1 LTAGP
6 IPTSKGGLC
15 GEYRE
20 KTIDYENY
28 CGERV
33 ERKKL
38 LIPQRKPRNDGQ
50 HSHAHNLW
58 SLVDLAPGTERIKE
72 RSSRSSKLVMLC
84 LTMLIP
90 ACGQQTDLTNT
101 PIEDLLSVKVTS
113 VSKTQQNLFQAAAA
127 VFVID
132 ADDIRRSG
140 ATNIPDLLREVPGFQ
155 VAQINSNTWAISA
168 RGFNDRFS
176 NELLVMVD
184 GRTVYNPTF
193 GGVFWN
199 VLDLP
204 LEDIERIE
212 VIRGPGG
219 SVWGANAV
227 NGVVNVITKKARDTR
242 GAMIAMEGGNGGE
255 SGTVQYGDSAGQS
268 VNYRL
273 YAKYL
278 DENQLQGLD
287 SRAGGDGWHVLRGG
301 FRADSTLSSRDT
313 LTFQG
318 DLYSG
323 SQGGLVQSFA
333 VTSPAPQTVLAQAGL
348 WGGFFHGAW
357 EHTFSSSSESSLQVS
372 YDRFAL
378 EDVLMETRGTL
389 NIDFQHRFAWG
400 ERNNVTWGLGYRDSA
415 SKTNGNSAVSL
426 VPANLRTQLF
436 SGFLQ
441 DEIALAQDKLYLT
454 LGAKLE
460 HNYYTG
466 LDLIPS
472 ARTAWTPDSHNTVWA
487 AISRALRTPDALDAS
502 IGLAVGGFV
511 GPGGVPTVVR
521 IVGNPH
527 IKNEGL
533 LAYELGY
540 RSAIGDR
547 LSLDCAVYYNSYTDQ
562 ETTEP
567 ASPFFE
573 STPLPAHLVLP
584 LIYKNLMFGETHG
597 LEFFANWKVAARWTL
612 SPGYSF
618 EQIHMHLRPGSQDT
632 GSVAE
637 AQGSSPVHSAQ
648 LRSQIAASKRFSWD
662 TAAIFSGRLT
672 APAVPGYTRLDTTLT
687 WRVNALISLRV
698 SGQNLLQ
705 NQHLEFVDVNGS
717 TQTTLIKRTAAVK
730 VTWTF

>member
-1 LTAGP
+1 
-6 IPTSKGGLC
+6 
-15 GEYRE
+15 
-20 KTIDYENY
+20 
-28 CGERV
+28 V
-33 ERKKL
+33 QRKEL
-38 LIPQRKPRNDGQ
+38 LIPQRKPGNDGQ
-50 HSHAHNLW
+50 HRHSPNLG
-58 SLVDLAPGTERIKE
+58 SLIDVVPGTERVKE
-72 RSSRSSKLVMLC
+72 GLSPWSRLSVIC
-84 LTMLIP
+84 LTILIP
-90 ACGQQTDLTNT
+90 AYAQQTDLTNT
-101 PIEDLLSVKVTS
+101 PIEDLLNVKVIS

-140 ATNIPDLLREVPGFQ
+140 ATNIPDLLRVVPGLQ

-168 RGFNDRFS
+168 RGFNGRFS
-176 NELLVMVD
+176 NQLLVMVD

-227 NGVVNVITKKARDTR
+227 NGVINVITKKARDTR
-242 GAMIAMEGGNGGE
+242 GAMISMEGGNGGE
-255 SGTVQYGDSAGQS
+255 SGTLQYGDSAGQN
-268 VNYRL
+268 VNYRV

-287 SRAGGDGWHVLRGG
+287 GQAGGDGWHVLRGG

-323 SQGGLVQSFA
+323 SQGGLFQSFA
-333 VTSPAPQTVLAQAGL
+333 VTSPAPQTVLAHEGL
-348 WGGFFHGAW
+348 WGGFFQGAW

-372 YDRFAL
+372 YDRFGL
-378 EDVLMETRGTL
+378 EDVLNETRGTL

-400 ERNNVTWGLGYRDSA
+400 ERNNVTWGLGYRDST
-415 SKTNGNSAVSL
+415 SKTNGNFAFSL
-426 VPANLRTQLF
+426 VPADLRTQLF

-466 LDLIPS
+466 MNVMPS
-472 ARTAWTPDSHNTVWA
+472 VRLAWTPDSHKTVWA

-502 IGLAVGGFV
+502 VRLPVGGFV
-511 GPGGVPTVVR
+511 GPDGVPTVVS
-521 IVGNPH
+521 IVGNPQ
-527 IKNEGL
+527 IENEDL

-547 LSLDCAVYYNSYTDQ
+547 LSLDFAVYYNSYTDQ

-584 LIYKNLMFGETHG
+584 LTYENLMFGETHG
-597 LEFFANWKVAARWTL
+597 LEFFANWKAAARWTL

-618 EQIHMHLRPGSQDT
+618 EQIHMHLSPGSQDT
-632 GSVAE
+632 GSVAA

-648 LRSQIAASKRFSWD
+648 LRSYIAVSKRLSWD
-662 TAAIFSGRLT
+662 TTAMFSGRLT

-687 WRVNALISLRV
+687 WRVNALLSLSL

-705 NQHLEFVDVNGS
+705 NQHLEFVDVTGS
-717 TQTTLIKRTAAVK
+717 TQTTLIKRTVAAK

>member
-1 LTAGP
+1 MQ
-6 IPTSKGGLC
+6 
-15 GEYRE
+15 
-20 KTIDYENY
+20 
-28 CGERV
+28 
-33 ERKKL
+33 RKEL
-38 LIPQRKPRNDGQ
+38 LIPHRKPGNDGQ
-50 HSHAHNLW
+50 HRHAHNLW
-58 SLVDLAPGTERIKE
+58 GLVDMVPGTERIKE
-72 RSSRSSKLVMLC
+72 RSSHLSRLVVIC
-84 LTMLIP
+84 LTMLVP

-101 PIEDLLSVKVTS
+101 PIEDLLNVKVIS
-113 VSKTQQNLFQAAAA
+113 VSKSQQNVFQAAAA
-127 VFVID
+127 VFVIS

-168 RGFNDRFS
+168 RGFNGRFS

-199 VLDLP
+199 VLDVP

-242 GAMIAMEGGNGGE
+242 GAMISMEGGNGGE
-255 SGTVQYGDSAGQS
+255 SGTLQYGGSAGQT

-287 SRAGGDGWHVLRGG
+287 GQAGGDGWHVLRGG
-301 FRADSTLSSRDT
+301 FRADSTPSSRDS
-313 LTFQG
+313 LSFQG

-323 SQGGLVQSFA
+323 SQGGALLSFA
-333 VTSPAPQTVLAQAGL
+333 VTSPAPLTVLGHEGL
-348 WGGFFHGAW
+348 WGGFFQGVW
-357 EHTFSSSSESSLQVS
+357 EHRFSSSSDSSLQVS
-372 YDRFAL
+372 YDRFGLADAL
-378 EDVLMETRGTL
+378 NETRGTL
-389 NIDFQHRFAWG
+389 NIDFQHLFAWG
-400 ERNNVTWGLGYRDSA
+400 ERNNVSWGLGYRDSA
-415 SKTNGNSAVSL
+415 SKTSGNFALSL

-441 DEIALAQDKLYLT
+441 DEIALAQDKLHLT
-454 LGAKLE
+454 LGAKVE

-466 LDLIPS
+466 LDLMPS
-472 ARTAWTPDSHNTVWA
+472 ARAAWTPDSHHTVWA
-487 AISRALRTPDALDAS
+487 AISRALRTPDAIDES
-502 IGLAVGGFV
+502 IRLAVAGFV
-511 GPGGVPTVVR
+511 GPDGVPTVVR
-521 IVGNPH
+521 IVGNPQ
-527 IKNEGL
+527 IKSEGL

-562 ETTEP
+562 DTTEP

-584 LIYKNLMFGETHG
+584 LTYKNLMFGETHG
-597 LEFFANWKVAARWTL
+597 LEFFANWKAAARWTL

-618 EQIHMHLRPGSQDT
+618 EQIHMHLSPGSQDT
-632 GSVAE
+632 GSVA
-637 AQGSSPVHSAQ
+637 ATQGSSPVHSAQ
-648 LRSQIAASKRFSWD
+648 LRSYIAVSKRFSWD
-662 TAAIFSGRLT
+662 TAAIFTGHLT
-672 APAVPGYTRLDTTLT
+672 SPAVPGYTRLDTTLN
-687 WRVNALISLRV
+687 WRANALISLSL

-705 NQHLEFVDVNGS
+705 NQHLEFVDVTGS
-717 TQTTLIKRTAAVK
+717 TQTTLIKRTVAVK